1 VQQKGERLAKSQKAL
16 SDVALLARDGVVAVV
31 AALAVVAAVVVVAAV
46 GVSGVL
52 YAQAIAQVIAMP
64 AEFESTIVLFCG
76 LVGKL
81 LAYEK
86 RFQILSCDA
95 VALCSSL

>member
-1 VQQKGERLAKSQKAL
+1 VQQKGERSVKSQKPL
-16 SDVALLARDGVVAVV
+16 SDVALLAKDGVVAV
-31 AALAVVAAVVVVAAV
+31 AAVLAVVAAVVVAAV

-64 AEFESTIVLFCG
+64 AGFESTIVLFCG
-76 LVGKL
+76 MVGKL

-95 VALCSSL
+95 AAVCSSL

>member
-1 VQQKGERLAKSQKAL
+1 VQQKGERSAKSQKAL
-16 SDVALLARDGVVAVV
+16 SDVALLAKDGVVAVA
-31 AALAVVAAVVVVAAV
+31 AALAVVAAVVVAAV

-64 AEFESTIVLFCG
+64 AEFESTIALFCG
-76 LVGKL
+76 MVGKL